1 MCRPFI
7 LRNRKLNFHEDAY
20 KVMGITAAFIISQ
33 SLSVLI
39 AIACIVTEQLKTM
52 KHILIV
58 QTLINLT
65 VALSYL
71 LLPDG
76 KTGFIVSTIG
86 ALQAIVMFFCD
97 KKGKKPHFTVTI
109 GFCMAYVF
117 LSLYNNTDK
126 IINFF
131 PAAAAVCFAL
141 ALTQKKPKVY
151 RIFDFS
157 NATLW
162 MVYDA
167 CILSG
172 NFFVHLGVALSA
184 AIGMIRLD
192 GLFGFKKTTNNVRE
206 NENGI
211 RKR

>member
-1 MCRPFI
+1 M
-7 LRNRKLNFHEDAY
+7 E
-20 KVMGITAAFIISQ
+20 ITPPFIISQ
-33 SLSVLI
+33 VLSVMV

-71 LLPDG
+71 LLSDG

-86 ALQAIVMFFCD
+86 AIQAIVMYFCN
-97 KKGKKPHFTVTI
+97 KKGKKPHVTVTI
-109 GFCMAYVF
+109 GFCLAYVF

-141 ALTQKKPKVY
+141 ALIQKKPKMY

-162 MVYDA
+162 LIYDA

-184 AIGMIRLD
+184 VIGMIRLD
-192 GLFGFKKTTNNVRE
+192 GLFSLKKQQKNAKE
-206 NENGI
+206 KKNGT

>member
-1 MCRPFI
+1 M
-7 LRNRKLNFHEDAY
+7 D
-20 KVMGITAAFIISQ
+20 ITPAFVISQ
-33 SLSVLI
+33 VLSVLI
-39 AIACIVTEQLKTM
+39 AISCIVTEQLKTM

-71 LLPDG
+71 LLSDG
-76 KTGFIVSTIG
+76 KTGFIVSMIG
-86 ALQAIVMFFCD
+86 AIQAIAMFFCN
-97 KKGKKPHFTVTI
+97 KKGIKPHFTVTM
-109 GFCMAYVF
+109 GFCAAYVF

-141 ALTQKKPKVY
+141 ALIQKKPKMY
-151 RIFDFS
+151 RVFDFS

-162 MVYDA
+162 LVYDA

-184 AIGMIRLD
+184 IIGMIRLD
-192 GLFGFKKTTNNVRE
+192 GLFGIIKTTNSVKE
-206 NENGI
+206 NENGTG
-211 RKR
+211 KR